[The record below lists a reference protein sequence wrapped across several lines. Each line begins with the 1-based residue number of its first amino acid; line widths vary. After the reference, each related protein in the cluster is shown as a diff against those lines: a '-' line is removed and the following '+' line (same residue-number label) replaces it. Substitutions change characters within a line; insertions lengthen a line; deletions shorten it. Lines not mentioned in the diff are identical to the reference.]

1 MDLKFSGLLGV
12 IHLVIVVYV
21 ILQVAQSRAGEGK
34 KVLWIVAVLFLPLL
48 GPILWWFMG
57 PRK

>member
-1 MDLKFSGLLGV
+1 MDLKFSGLLGL

-21 ILQVAQSRAGEGK
+21 ILQVAQSRASEGK

-48 GPILWWFMG
+48 GPLVWYFMG